1 MLEETKHHW
10 LRICAIALI
19 SFIAAFLA
27 FYIVME
33 IMINRISSPA
43 YQVKRIEK
51 AIEKQDREFER
62 FIDKRMENPFEPKM
76 RPMMVNLVKEPNEY
90 KVIIDLNQLDDNED
104 AINISIQ
111 NDELT
116 IKGELDKKIHGAE
129 KIIKFTQTYYL
140 DEKVQENDIRKERK
154 GNKYIVTIPFLNK
167 IQNEN
172 EDN

>member
-90 KVIIDLNQLDDNED
+90 KVIIDLTQLDGNEE
-104 AINISIQ
+104 AIKVDVEG
-111 NDELT
+111 DELT
-116 IKGELDKKIHGAE
+116 VKGNIDKKIRGTE
-129 KIIKFTQTYYL
+129 KIINFTQTYYL
-140 DEKVQENDIRKERK
+140 DENLDESKITKERK
-154 GNKYIVTIPFLNK
+154 GDKYIITIPFNK
-167 IQNEN
+167 KEN
-172 EDN
+172 

>member
-51 AIEKQDREFER
+51 AFEKQDREFER

-90 KVIIDLNQLDDNED
+90 KVIIDLTQLDGNEE
-104 AINISIQ
+104 AIKVDVEG
-111 NDELT
+111 DELT
-116 IKGELDKKIHGAE
+116 VKGNIDKKIRGTE
-129 KIIKFTQTYYL
+129 KIINFTQTYYL
-140 DEKVQENDIRKERK
+140 DENLDESKITKERK
-154 GNKYIVTIPFLNK
+154 GDKYIITIPFNK
-167 IQNEN
+167 KEN
-172 EDN
+172 

>member
-27 FYIVME
+27 FYIVMG

-90 KVIIDLNQLDDNED
+90 KVIIDLTQLDGNEE
-104 AINISIQ
+104 AIKVDVEG
-111 NDELT
+111 DELT
-116 IKGELDKKIHGAE
+116 VKGNIDKKIRGTE
-129 KIIKFTQTYYL
+129 KIINFTQTYYL
-140 DEKVQENDIRKERK
+140 DENLDESKITKERK
-154 GNKYIVTIPFLNK
+154 GDKYIITIPFNK
-167 IQNEN
+167 KEN
-172 EDN
+172 

>member
-90 KVIIDLNQLDDNED
+90 KVIIDLTQLDGNEE
-104 AINISIQ
+104 AIKVDVEG
-111 NDELT
+111 DELT
-116 IKGELDKKIHGAE
+116 VKGNIDKKIRGTE
-129 KIIKFTQTYYL
+129 KIINFTQTYYL
-140 DEKVQENDIRKERK
+140 DENLDESKITKERK
-154 GNKYIVTIPFLNK
+154 GDKYIVTIPFNK
-167 IQNEN
+167 KEN
-172 EDN
+172 

>member
-90 KVIIDLNQLDDNED
+90 KIIIDLTQLDGNEE
-104 AINISIQ
+104 AIKVDVEG
-111 NDELT
+111 DELT
-116 IKGELDKKIHGAE
+116 VKGNIDKKIRGTE
-129 KIIKFTQTYYL
+129 KIINFTQTYYL
-140 DEKVQENDIRKERK
+140 DENLDESKITKERK
-154 GNKYIVTIPFLNK
+154 GDKYIITIPFNK
-167 IQNEN
+167 KEN
-172 EDN
+172 